1 MTPSILIVDDRPD
14 NLELLRDI
22 LEDVGY
28 QVRTAT
34 DSESAM
40 RAIEAAP
47 PDLLLLD
54 LWLRSSREGGIEI
67 LERSREAHP
76 QTPVIMISAHGRI
89 ETAVQAIEKG
99 AFTFLEKPI
108 NSSHLTSVVRRAL
121 DVRRIEEE
129 NLAYRSRERR
139 EVQLL
144 GKSPHMARLRGTLD
158 SLADGNA
165 RVLFRGALGSGREEA
180 ARYLHLQ
187 SPRSAKPFG
196 NLAAAQLSG
205 SRDPAQILE
214 TALQRAEGGMLLI
227 EEVADLDGPAQN
239 ALLRV
244 LVDQTRSR
252 DARGG
257 LPPDVRILAT
267 TSRDLKSLINEGRFR
282 DDLYYRLGVVELYLP
297 PLTERRADIPQ
308 LLAHFMNLLA
318 EDMGRPPRTASPQ
331 TIDLLQSYEWPGN
344 VRELRNLTERLM
356 ISEEA
361 KSGQPIAPD
370 ELPGEIRGASD
381 SAATAGID
389 YFLDF
394 DLRAA
399 RQMFETRYLELQVA
413 RAGGNVAR
421 MVQSVGMER
430 TALHRKLKTLG
441 ITSEYSDAYRVAGDD
456 EESGEADATPEGH
469 EANKP

>member
-1 MTPSILIVDDRPD
+1 MTPDILIVDDRPD

-22 LEDVGY
+22 LEDAGY

-108 NSSHLTSVVRRAL
+108 NSGHLTSVVRRAL

-144 GKSPHMARLRGTLD
+144 GRSPHMARLRGSLD

-196 NLAAAQLSG
+196 NVAAAQLSG
-205 SRDPAQILE
+205 SKFPAQTLE
-214 TALQRAEGGMLLI
+214 TALHRAEGGMLLI
-227 EEVADLDGPAQN
+227 EEVADLDEPAQN

-257 LPPDVRILAT
+257 VPPDVRILAT
-267 TSRDLKSLINEGRFR
+267 TSRDLKGLIDKGRFR
-282 DDLYYRLGVVELYLP
+282 DDLYYRLSVVELSLP
-297 PLTERRADIPQ
+297 TLAERKADIPQ
-308 LLAHFMNLLA
+308 LLSHFLELLA
-318 EDMGRPPRTASPQ
+318 EDMGRQPRAAAPQ
-331 TIDLLQSYEWPGN
+331 TIDLLQAYEWPGN
-344 VRELRNLTERLM
+344 VRELRNLAERLM

-361 KSGQPIAPD
+361 DSEEPIAPG
-370 ELPGEIRGASD
+370 ELPAEIRGVHD
-381 SAATAGID
+381 GATATGID

-394 DLRAA
+394 DLRSA
-399 RQMFETRYLELQVA
+399 REMFERRYLELQVA
-413 RAGGNVAR
+413 RSGGNVAR
-421 MVQSVGMER
+421 MAQIVGMQR
-430 TALHRKLKTLG
+430 SALHRKLKALG
-441 ITSEYSDAYRVAGDD
+441 ITSEYSEAYRIAD
-456 EESGEADATPEGH
+456 EEEDSAEADAAPECQ
-469 EANKP
+469 EARES